1 MSYKG
6 PYQPPAPPGGYASSA
21 STARSTFPDLIRY
34 EVLGVDGW
42 VEVKGHSA
50 QVVDGCLL
58 IHRGVFIDSEC
69 MQPSA
74 VPSAF
79 YAQGEWRQCKTDYDG
94 YSLPSEFAIDL
105 N

>member
-1 MSYKG
+1 MGGFKG
-6 PYQPPAPPGGYASSA
+6 PYQPPGTVAMPAQQRPS
-21 STARSTFPDLIRY
+21 FPDLIRY
-34 EVLGVDGW
+34 EVLGAEGW

-50 QVVDGCLL
+50 QVQDGCLL
-58 IHRGVFIDSEC
+58 IHRGVFIDADC
-69 MQPSA
+69 TQPSA

-94 YSLPSEFAIDL
+94 YSVPSEFAIDL